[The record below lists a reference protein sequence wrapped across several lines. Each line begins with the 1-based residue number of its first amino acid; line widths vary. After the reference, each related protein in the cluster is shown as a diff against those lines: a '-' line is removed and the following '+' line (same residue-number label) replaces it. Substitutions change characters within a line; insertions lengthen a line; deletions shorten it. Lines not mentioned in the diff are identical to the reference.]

1 MRVRRLR
8 DRLILLSA
16 GLVLLVTMATLVFV
30 RATTLEALQ
39 NELRASLADATRPFE
54 SSQQQIAEVL
64 FGQAERVREDPVFQ
78 QIRVEY
84 LSKVDSAPGSER
96 AVQAQDDLRSL
107 REEIGALVHSP
118 ETRIADLLVLT
129 TLDGAVLVEHVE
141 GAPQQDG
148 VPVTPSLE
156 GPLAQAVLQD
166 GESVVTHTLYGGR
179 LYLLAALPLLR
190 GDYVDGMLLLGRRLD
205 AQEASEAARTVSG
218 SIVAFAAGG
227 RILAAA
233 RARGPVDPAELQG
246 WLQGWTPPRADRSA
260 DGPPELVEA
269 HLPAGSELIQPF
281 PIWSEF
287 EDQPIAWALF
297 AKDLGDVERMV
308 QRQARA
314 LVGFGLVGVLLAL
327 LMSSRISAAL
337 SRPIERLAQL
347 MRRVG
352 EGELDVQAVPTG
364 ADEVAWLAESFNSM
378 TTGLRQKH
386 VLEKYV
392 PLGARKE
399 IQQNVEG
406 RIELGGNRVKATI
419 LFSDLRGFTSMSESL
434 PPDEVVSVLNE
445 YLERMTRTIIGN
457 GGDINE
463 YIGDAILAVFHEPE
477 GARRAVLSAL
487 LMQDQLELLRQKR
500 AGTVLATLRMGI
512 GIHTGEVVEGNIG
525 TKERVKFS
533 VVGDTVNLAARI
545 QDRSRDGRFTSIL
558 LSEDTAR
565 EVGEAFVLETF
576 GDIQF
581 KGRSVETRVFEVV
594 GLPQAAR
601 TEALPAA
608 EI

>member
-1 MRVRRLR
+1 MRIRRLR
-8 DRLILLSA
+8 DRLSLLSA
-16 GLVLLVTMATLVFV
+16 GLVLLVTLATLLFV

-39 NELRASLADATRPFE
+39 AELRASLADATRPFE
-54 SSQQQIAEVL
+54 SSQQQIAELL

-84 LSKVDSAPGSER
+84 LSKRDSAPGTER
-96 AVQAQDDLRSL
+96 ALQAEDDLRSL

-118 ETRIADLLVLT
+118 ETRIADLLVMT
-129 TLDGAVLVEHVE
+129 TLDGAILVEHVE
-141 GAPQQDG
+141 GAEQQDG
-148 VPVTPSLE
+148 VPVTPRLE
-156 GPLAQAVLQD
+156 GALAQAVLQG
-166 GESVVTHTLYGGR
+166 GESVVTHSLYGGR
-179 LYLLAALPLLR
+179 LYLLSALPLLR

-218 SIVAFAAGG
+218 SVVAFAAGG
-227 RILAAA
+227 RILASA
-233 RARGPVDPAELQG
+233 RARGPEDPVELQG

-260 DGPPELVEA
+260 DGPPDLVEA
-269 HLPAGSELIQPF
+269 HLPAGAELIQPF

-287 EDQPIAWALF
+287 EQQPIAWALF

-314 LVGFGLVGVLLAL
+314 LMGFGAVGVLLAL
-327 LMSSRISAAL
+327 LLSGRISAAL
-337 SRPIERLAQL
+337 SRPIERLAGL

-364 ADEVAWLAESFNSM
+364 ADEVAQLAESFNSM

-419 LFSDLRGFTSMSESL
+419 LFSDLRGFTSMSEAL

-445 YLERMTRTIIGN
+445 YLERMTRTIMGN

-500 AGTVLATLRMGI
+500 TGTVLATLRMGI
-512 GIHTGEVVEGNIG
+512 GIHTGDVVEGNIG
-525 TKERVKFS
+525 TAERVKFS

-545 QDRSRDGRFTSIL
+545 QDRSRDGRFTNIL
-558 LSEDTAR
+558 LSEETAR
-565 EVGEAFVLETF
+565 ELADSFVLEAF

-581 KGRSVETRVFEVV
+581 KGRRVETKVFEVV
-594 GLPQAAR
+594 GLR
-601 TEALPAA
+601 TAALPAA